1 MSTPLRF
8 DGRVVIV
15 TGAGGGLGRTYALE
29 FAQRGAK
36 VVVND
41 LGVTT
46 QGEGKD
52 AKAADAVVQE
62 IKKNGGEAVANYD
75 SVEDGEKIVQ
85 TAIDAFGK
93 VDILINNAGI
103 LRDTSFMKMTD
114 AQWDLVYK
122 VHVRGAY
129 KVTQA
134 VWNHMREN
142 KYGRIIMTASAAGL
156 YGNFGQANY
165 SMAKLGLLGF
175 ANTLA
180 IEGKGR
186 DILVNTIAPVAGS
199 RMTATVMPPELVE
212 AFKPEFVTPLVM
224 LLCHESSSETG
235 GIFEVGAGW
244 VSKLR
249 WQRTLGAY
257 FPVDRP
263 LTPEDI
269 RAAWPVVTDFES
281 ATYPTGTQEALGP
294 LIANLQ
300 NKGENAHYPGAKST
314 PSSSGTGPAASH
326 STAASAS
333 VSVPGFK
340 SSALFEALEKA
351 INTNGSQMVKA
362 VGAVYQ
368 FNIKNTSNQTQQ
380 WCLDLK
386 NGNGTVSVGVSAKPD
401 CTLTVGDD
409 DFVSIMTGKLNAQQ
423 AFMQGKL
430 KVAGNMALAS
440 KVTNALKFAK
450 L

>member
-1 MSTPLRF
+1 MSSLKF

-29 FAQRGAK
+29 FAKRGAK

-52 AKAADAVVQE
+52 TKAADAVVQE
-62 IKKNGGEAVANYD
+62 IKNSGGEAVANYD
-75 SVEDGEKIVQ
+75 SVEDGDKIVK

-129 KVTQA
+129 KITQA

-142 KYGRIIMTASAAGL
+142 KFGRIIMTDSAAGL

-212 AFKPEFVTPLVM
+212 AFKPEFVTPLVL

-257 FPVDRP
+257 FPVDRA

-269 RAAWPVVTDFES
+269 RTAWPIISDFEG
-281 ATYPTGTQEALGP
+281 ATNPTGTQEALGP

-300 NKGENAHYPGAKST
+300 NKGDNARYPGAKPAASSSITST
-314 PSSSGTGPAASH
+314 PS
-326 STAASAS
+326 TAQDANAS
-333 VSVPGFK
+333 VGVPGFK
-340 SSALFEALEKA
+340 ASTLFEALEKA
-351 INTNGSQMVKA
+351 IKVNGAQMVKA
-362 VGAVYQ
+362 VGATYQ
-368 FNIKNTSNQTQQ
+368 LNLKNASNQTQQ

-386 NGNGTVSVGVSAKPD
+386 NGNGAVTLGAAAKPD
-401 CTLTVGDD
+401 CTLTLGDE
-409 DFVSIMTGKLNAQQ
+409 DFVSVMTGKLNAQQ

-430 KVAGNMALAS
+430 KVAGNMGLAS
-440 KVTNALKFAK
+440 KITNALKLAK